1 VSAQGRGGADVT
13 ALHQGLE
20 DAEAL
25 LSGAGSAVD
34 QAAVLAE
41 RGRAV
46 ARPREEPRA
55 AGLPVVAFRLGG
67 ERYAVEVGA
76 VFQVVEATGLS
87 PLPATPQWVLGAVVA
102 RTRVVP
108 VLDLRALLGLEGG
121 GMSDLSKIIVL
132 EHEGELF
139 GIAVEDLDGRVD
151 LDRETLATPA
161 DGPFV
166 WIAPDRLALLDLA
179 RIGAP
184 ASRGG

>member
-1 VSAQGRGGADVT
+1 VSAQEPGRAEVAAPPAGWDDALATPGALG
-13 ALHQGLE
+13 A
-20 DAEAL
+20 AERERI
-25 LSGAGSAVD
+25 
-34 QAAVLAE
+34 LAE

-46 ARPREEPRA
+46 ARPREEARA
-55 AGLPVVAFRLGG
+55 AGLTVVAFRLGG

-87 PLPATPQWVLGAVVA
+87 PLPATPPWVLGAVVA

-121 GMSDLSKIIVL
+121 GMIDLSKIVVL

-139 GIAVEDLDGRVD
+139 GVAVEDLEGRVE
-151 LDRETLATPA
+151 LDPETLAAPA

-179 RIGAP
+179 RVGAP